1 MDRLCCHQ
9 IPTYYSTHGASRAKA
24 DSISPGYNYNS
35 LKYGILF
42 FYLGSQ
48 TNYIVDWLAE
58 SESHFLGHS
67 ISIMWPINNL
77 YTTVTWLL
85 FTHYDDINRSSWPRK
100 WEFPTNN
107 QSKSINWSESW
118 IYAISNNVNHWPLH
132 LMMVMVASCMQSDLY
147 NVKLSNI

>member
-48 TNYIVDWLAE
+48 TNYIVD
-58 SESHFLGHS
+58 
-67 ISIMWPINNL
+67 
-77 YTTVTWLL
+77 
-85 FTHYDDINRSSWPRK
+85 
-100 WEFPTNN
+100 
-107 QSKSINWSESW
+107 
-118 IYAISNNVNHWPLH
+118 
-132 LMMVMVASCMQSDLY
+132 
-147 NVKLSNI
+147 